1 MNQVYRQITL
11 KDGIQD
17 FIRSVWRLSGLID
30 SERYRILKYKDFPKK
45 DDCRVL
51 MFRLDTVTPVSGLPN
66 SRTRD
71 TSNPNEISEF
81 IGIGYQCILTLVAY
95 GEDSLYAL
103 EDLRREMNS
112 TEFYS
117 IDLPQ
122 YVGVNR
128 IIQATPHFQI
138 EDDSEYEEQAE
149 MKITFSVQ
157 TNVNSIQKL
166 YQIQK
171 VLFETDV
178 INQTEKTTIIAGE

>member
-66 SRTRD
+66 HRTRNI
-71 TSNPNEISEF
+71 SNLNRITES

-95 GEDSLYAL
+95 GEDSMYAL

-112 TEFYS
+112 TEFYG
-117 IDLPQ
+117 INLYQP
-122 YVGVNR
+122 YIGVNNISGVVPR
-128 IIQATPHFQI
+128 FQL

-166 YQIQK
+166 YQIQR
-171 VLFETDV
+171 VLFETEIV
-178 INQTEKTTIIAGE
+178 NQTDKQP